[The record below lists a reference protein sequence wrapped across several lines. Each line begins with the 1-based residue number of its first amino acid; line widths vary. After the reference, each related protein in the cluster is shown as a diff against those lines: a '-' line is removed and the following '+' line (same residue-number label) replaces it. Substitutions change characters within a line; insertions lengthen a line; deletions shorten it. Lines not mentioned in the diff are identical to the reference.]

1 MEEIGTEWQGS
12 TGPSATGWARLRMLL
27 WALAIGLLVGFAGLG
42 EPLDGFMRSTRN
54 AVARHPA
61 SGRIVV
67 VAIDDKSVQQLALWP
82 LPRSIYADAA
92 DRLDRL
98 GAREIVF
105 DIDFS
110 SRSEAAEDAA
120 LEKVFARLGHKVTIP
135 VQIVSDPV
143 TGIRTDVLPLARF
156 SSHVDLADIN
166 VWYNFAGEVWKIPYS
181 FKVAGHAYPTL
192 AAKMGRRAADG
203 AEFHVDYAIDPNSIP
218 RVSLVD
224 LLRGKIPSAAVAGK
238 TAVIGVTSR
247 QLGDTYVV
255 PGHGIM
261 PGVFL
266 HVLGAETLREGI
278 PVDLGW
284 APPFLL
290 AFLLCAG
297 ALFARRYRI
306 SLACL
311 LFGVAAFLA
320 VPLWLEQRLL
330 FIEIMPSLTLIL
342 IVAGRL
348 SWTVFR
354 SSYRMR
360 GITNAESGLANLAA
374 LRQEVI
380 DRSRRMVAA
389 RVRNYAEV
397 AATLTLEDERL
408 LIEQIAR
415 RLTLGAPRMKLYQGD
430 EGIFAWFA
438 DEGSIAELGEHLDG
452 LFELFRS
459 PVRVRDRQLD
469 LTMTFGVDGDP
480 SRSLPNRL
488 GSALVAAD
496 EAFRDGWRWKEYD
509 AARLQDA
516 EWRLSL
522 LSQLDEAIEAG
533 DLWIAY
539 QPKLDL
545 ASGRIIGAE
554 ALARWTHP
562 EKGPIS
568 PADFVLAAEQGGR
581 IKRLTTSVL
590 ERAVQAAAELHAI
603 RPHFNVA
610 VNLSARLIDDL
621 TLTETIG
628 DLLARHLLPAEC
640 LTLEITE
647 TAALSG
653 SASSLDTLHRL
664 RAMGVQLSIDDYGTG
679 LSTLSY
685 LKRIPANE
693 IKIDKSFI
701 QGIATSSSDKL
712 MVHST
717 IQLAHSL
724 GRKVVAEGV
733 EQRKILDL
741 LRAMDCDV
749 VQGFLVG
756 VPMPFEELVRLVP
769 IVEPRR
775 ARRA

>member
-1 MEEIGTEWQGS
+1 MEEVGTEWLGS

-27 WALAIGLLVGFAGLG
+27 WALAIGLLVGLAGLG
-42 EPLDGFMRSTRN
+42 EPLDGFMRSARN

-61 SGRIVV
+61 SGQFVV
-67 VAIDDKSVQQLALWP
+67 IAIDDKSLQQLAEWP
-82 LPRSIYADAA
+82 WPRSVYAGVA

-98 GAREIVF
+98 GAREILF

-110 SRSEAAEDAA
+110 SRSRAAEDAA
-120 LEKVFARLGHKVTIP
+120 LEKVFARLGHKVTLP
-135 VQIVSDPV
+135 VQAVVDPI
-143 TGIRTDVLPLARF
+143 TKIRTDVLPMARLSRHVELAN
-156 SSHVDLADIN
+156 IN
-166 VWYNFAGEVWKIPYS
+166 VWYNFSGEVWKIPYS
-181 FKVAGHAYPTL
+181 FEVANHAYPTF
-192 AAKMGRRAADG
+192 AVKMARRATSG
-203 AEFHVDYAIDPNSIP
+203 AEFYVDYSTDPNSIP
-218 RVSLVD
+218 RVSAVD
-224 LLRGKIPSAAVAGK
+224 VLRDKVPREAVAGK
-238 TAVIGVTSR
+238 TVIIGVTSR
-247 QLGDTYVV
+247 QVGDTYVV
-255 PGHGIM
+255 PGHGVM
-261 PGVFL
+261 SGVFL
-266 HVLGAETLREGI
+266 HVLGAETLKEGA

-284 APPFLL
+284 AGAFLL
-290 AFLLCAG
+290 ASVFCSG
-297 ALFARRYRI
+297 ALLARRYKI

-311 LFGVAAFLA
+311 LFGFTACLTI
-320 VPLWLEQRLL
+320 PLWLERHLL
-330 FIEIMPSLTLIL
+330 FIGIMPSLTLML
-342 IVAGRL
+342 IVTGRL

-360 GITNAESGLANLAA
+360 GITNAVSGLANLAA
-374 LRQEVI
+374 LRQERI
-380 DRSRRMVAA
+380 DPSRRMVAA
-389 RVRNYAEV
+389 RVQNYAEV

-408 LIEQIAR
+408 MIDQIAR
-415 RLTLGAPRMKLYQGD
+415 RLTLGSAKMKLYQGD

-438 DEGSIAELGEHLDG
+438 GEGSIAELGEHLEA

-459 PVRVRDRQLD
+459 PVRVHDRQLD

-496 EAFRDGWRWKEYD
+496 EALRDGCRWKEYD
-509 AARLQDA
+509 AAKLQDA
-516 EWRLSL
+516 EWKLSL

-533 DLWIAY
+533 DFWIAY
-539 QPKLDL
+539 QPKLEL
-545 ASGRIIGAE
+545 ASGSIIGAE

-581 IKRLTTSVL
+581 IKRLTTCVL
-590 ERAVQAAAELHAI
+590 ERAVEAAAELHRI
-603 RPHFNVA
+603 RPRFNVA

-621 TLTETIG
+621 TLIETIG
-628 DLLARHLLPAEC
+628 DLLARHRLPAEC

-653 SASSLDTLHRL
+653 SSSSLDTLHNL
-664 RAMGVQLSIDDYGTG
+664 RGMGVQLSIDDYGTG
-679 LSTLSY
+679 LSTLNY

-701 QGIATSSSDKL
+701 QGIENSLSDKL

-733 EQRKILDL
+733 EKRRILKL
-741 LRAMDCDV
+741 LATMDCDI

-756 VPMPFEELVRLVP
+756 VPMSFEALAKL
-769 IVEPRR
+769 ISTVEPRR
-775 ARRA
+775 SRRA

>member
-1 MEEIGTEWQGS
+1 MDEVGTEWQGS
-12 TGPSATGWARLRMLL
+12 TGPSATGRTRLRMLL

-42 EPLDGFMRSTRN
+42 APLDGFMRSTRN
-54 AVARHPA
+54 ALARHSA

-67 VAIDDKSVQQLALWP
+67 VAIDDKSVQQLAEWP
-82 LPRSIYADAA
+82 LPRGIYADVA

-98 GAREIVF
+98 GARKILF

-110 SRSEAAEDAA
+110 SRSAPDEDKA
-120 LEKVFARLGHKVTIP
+120 LEKVFTRLGRKVTLP

-143 TGIRTDVLPLARF
+143 TKVRTDVLPLAQL

-181 FKVAGHAYPTL
+181 FDVAGRSYPTF
-192 AAKMGRRAADG
+192 AAKMGARRAAGDD
-203 AEFHVDYAIDPNSIP
+203 FYVDYSIDPNSIP
-218 RVSLVD
+218 SVSLLD
-224 LLRGKIPSAAVAGK
+224 LLRGRVPRAAIAGK
-238 TAVIGVTSR
+238 TAIVGATSR

-261 PGVFL
+261 SGVFL
-266 HVLGAETLREGI
+266 HVLGAETLREGV

-284 APPFLL
+284 MPPFLL
-290 AFLLCAG
+290 AALLCAG
-297 ALFARRYRI
+297 ALLTRRYKA

-311 LFGVAAFLA
+311 LLGVAAFLA
-320 VPLWLEQRLL
+320 IPLWLERRLL
-330 FIEIMPSLTLIL
+330 FVEIVPSLTLIL

-360 GITNAESGLANLAA
+360 GITNAETGLANLAA
-374 LRQEVI
+374 LRQETV

-397 AATLTLEDERL
+397 AATLTLGDERL
-408 LIEQIAR
+408 MIEQIAR
-415 RLTLGAPRMKLYQGD
+415 RLTLGAPGMKLYQGD
-430 EGIFAWFA
+430 EGVFAWFA
-438 DEGSIAELGEHLDG
+438 GEGSIAELGEHLEA

-522 LSQLDEAIEAG
+522 LSQLDEAIDAG

-545 ASGRIIGAE
+545 ASRRIIGVE
-554 ALARWTHP
+554 ALARWTHR

-590 ERAVQAAAELHAI
+590 ERAVQAAAELHRL
-603 RPHFNVA
+603 RPGFNVA

-628 DLLARHLLPAEC
+628 DLLARHRLPAEC

-653 SASSLDTLHRL
+653 SASSLDTLHEL
-664 RAMGVQLSIDDYGTG
+664 RRMGVQLSIDDYGTG

-693 IKIDKSFI
+693 IKIDKSFV

-741 LRAMDCDV
+741 LGAMDCDI

-756 VPMPFEELVRLVP
+756 VPMPFDELVKLLP
-769 IVEPRR
+769 AMEPRR